1 MDLEKH
7 LKLYSKYQNQMNLI
21 SNHYSNLDEAIRRI
35 DQIQKIEDYISVV
48 STIKNRWSKAN
59 SFYYAMNRPAFYNQ
73 LSAVNKTALI
83 ASHIEKIHH
92 TRSFVEKVNLQRYS
106 NIFFDSN
113 IRAILNSYNN
123 LENVNSE
130 TYDQPLP
137 VSIETEKTQVKLNE
151 LLNLKSLITIEN
163 VLALITF
170 LMPLHTILMI
180 YYPNLRESERI
191 HNLISELLAVVAL
204 LISNKPHKD

>member
-7 LKLYSKYQNQMNLI
+7 LKLYSKYQNQLDYI
-21 SNHYSNLDEAIRRI
+21 SKNYKHLDKSIHRI
-35 DQIQKIEDYISVV
+35 NQIQKIENYTSVV
-48 STIKNRWSKAN
+48 STIQNHWSKPN
-59 SFYYAMNRPAFYNQ
+59 SFYYAMNRPVFYNQ
-73 LSAVNKTALI
+73 LSVVNKTALI

-92 TRSFVEKVNLQRYS
+92 TRSFVEKVNLQNYS

-113 IRAILNSYNN
+113 IREILKSYNN

-130 TYDQPLP
+130 IYDQPISI
-137 VSIETEKTQVKLNE
+137 SIETETAQNKLNE
-151 LLNLKSLITIEN
+151 LLNLKNLITIEN
-163 VLALITF
+163 VLTLITL

-191 HNLISELLAVVAL
+191 HNLISELLAVVLL